1 MPASLPQIGHENGF
15 PASAVRVPASS
26 ESMASASDK
35 NSSLSIGNRLSCS
48 VEGRDE
54 VVAVDVVAAVV
65 AAVVVAVV
73 GNNISRLMAGSV
85 SNNSVPSRMLKSGN
99 LKGHEP

>member
-54 VVAVDVVAAVV
+54 VVAVDVVDVV
-65 AAVVVAVV
+65 AAVAAVV
-73 GNNISRLMAGSV
+73 GNNFSRLITGSV

>member
-15 PASAVRVPASS
+15 PVSAVRVPASS

-54 VVAVDVVAAVV
+54 VVAVDVVDVV
-65 AAVVVAVV
+65 AAVAAVV
-73 GNNISRLMAGSV
+73 GNNFSRLIAGSV

-99 LKGHEP
+99 LKA